1 MNIYIGIDTK
11 NAHNDGNRAPFKLP
25 LAARLLVIKMCTGV
39 SKEVILANTKVH
51 SVTSETT
58 QSSSNTDAEM

>member
-1 MNIYIGIDTK
+1 MHITMETE
-11 NAHNDGNRAPFKLP
+11 LLS
-25 LAARLLVIKMCTGV
+25 LAARLLVKKMCTGV

-58 QSSSNTDAEM
+58 QSNSNTDAEM